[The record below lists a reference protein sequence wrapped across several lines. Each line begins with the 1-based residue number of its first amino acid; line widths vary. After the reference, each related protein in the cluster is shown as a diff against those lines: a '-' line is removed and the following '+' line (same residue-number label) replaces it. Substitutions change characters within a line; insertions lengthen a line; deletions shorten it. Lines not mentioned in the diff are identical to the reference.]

1 MTVRFARA
9 SLVALLVALGF
20 TAPAPASASAP
31 PTAAASASTTCYG
44 GAVTVR
50 YGDALEFGP
59 YRTTTRCDDIN
70 MRVIGGTAD
79 YVNACVK
86 FAKTGTCN
94 RWTKVGRSWTT
105 IATDVLDGSR
115 FTVPVGVP
123 LEGDDAVMQ
132 IAF

>member
-1 MTVRFARA
+1 MTTRFARA
-9 SLVALLVALGF
+9 SLVALLAALGF
-20 TAPAPASASAP
+20 TAPAPASASAATA
-31 PTAAASASTTCYG
+31 TAATTCYG

-59 YRTTTRCDDIN
+59 YWTTSRCNDIN

-105 IATDVLDGSR
+105 IATDVLDGTK
-115 FTVPVGVP
+115 FTVPNGVD
-123 LEGDDAVMQ
+123 LEGSSATIQ

>member
-1 MTVRFARA
+1 MTTRFARA
-9 SLVALLVALGF
+9 SLVALLVTLGL
-20 TAPAPASASAP
+20 TAPAPAASAAA
-31 PTAAASASTTCYG
+31 TATATATSCYG

-50 YGDALEFGP
+50 YGDVLDFGP
-59 YRTTTRCDDIN
+59 YWTTSRCIDIN
-70 MRVIGGTAD
+70 MRVTGGTAD

-86 FAKTGTCN
+86 FAKTGVCN

-105 IATDVLDGSR
+105 IATDVLDGTK
-115 FTVPVGVP
+115 FTVPNGVP